1 MSNKRVMDACRVIVA
16 GVVACGIANAATLE
30 YQDPALS
37 VERRV
42 ADLLGRMT
50 LDEKVMQLRGL
61 GAPLKKLIATTGEL
75 DLAQADAVLALG
87 VGELGPIRE
96 APSRE
101 VASRNAIQKYL
112 REKTR
117 LGIPAIFHDE
127 GCHGLL
133 APQATSFPIPIGL
146 ACSWDPELTERLYTV
161 VAREMRARG
170 IHHALTPVVDVCR
183 EPRWGRTDE
192 TLGEDPYLNGKL
204 GAAMVRGL
212 QGSAT
217 GEIRPEHVA
226 ATLKHLVGHGQ
237 PQGGRNT
244 APAEVAPRELRDIHL
259 LPFRIAIAESRPA
272 TIMPS
277 YNEVDAVPSHANA
290 WLLQD
295 LVRGEYK
302 YDGLLVSDYDGID
315 MLWKCHKLAA
325 DPVAATALAFRSGVE
340 MDFPE
345 GVNFLHLKALV
356 EAGTV
361 PLSLVDAAVARVL
374 RLKFALGLFE
384 NPFAS
389 AQQAEDMP
397 KRSEARQLALEAAR
411 KSIVLLKNDK
421 GILPLAPGR
430 YKRIAVIGPN
440 ADQARL
446 GSYSG
451 EPLYQVTLLDGIR
464 KRAGTACEVVH
475 ATGCLIVTNL
485 PPSSFAAW
493 WGLND
498 MKFPDAAQNRADIAA
513 AVAVAKTADLVI
525 LALGEN
531 EAIAREAW
539 ATCHKGDRVGL
550 ELFGAQNE
558 LARAMFSLG
567 KPVVVYLMNGKPLA
581 IPEISDKADAILEGW
596 YLGQETGTA
605 AAEVLF
611 GDVNPSGKLTITFP
625 RSTGQLPVYY
635 NHKPSAFRYGYV
647 DESSRPLFP
656 FGFGLSYTTFD
667 YSAPRLAPSAMTVDG
682 TAKVAVTVT
691 NTGKVAG
698 DEIVQL
704 YIRDRVSSVTR
715 PVKELRGFQRV
726 SLKPGESR
734 DVEFLITGDAL
745 AFHGREMKWTVEPG
759 EFEVMTGRSSEDVKS
774 TVLVVKARTL

>member
-1 MSNKRVMDACRVIVA
+1 MDACRVIVA
-16 GVVACGIANAATLE
+16 GVVACGIANAATPE
-30 YQDPALS
+30 YQDPALP

-61 GAPLKKLIATTGEL
+61 GAPLKKLIAATGEL
-75 DLAQADAVLALG
+75 DLAQADAVLGLG

-96 APSRE
+96 TPARE

-146 ACSWDPELTERLYTV
+146 ACSWDPELTERIYTV

-183 EPRWGRTDE
+183 EPRWGRTEE

-217 GEIRPEHVA
+217 GEIGPDHVA
-226 ATLKHLVGHGQ
+226 ATLKHLAGHGQ

-244 APAEVAPRELRDIHL
+244 APADVAPREFHDVHL
-259 LPFRIAIAESRPA
+259 VPFRMAIAEAKPA

-277 YNEVDAVPSHANA
+277 YNEVDAVPSHANS
-290 WLLQD
+290 WMMQD
-295 LVRGEYK
+295 VVRGDYK
-302 YDGLLVSDYDGID
+302 FDGVFASDYDGID
-315 MLWKCHKLAA
+315 MLWQCHKLVPGRVEAA
-325 DPVAATALAFRSGVE
+325 ALAFRSGVE
-340 MDFPE
+340 LDFPE
-345 GVNFLHLKALV
+345 GACFKELKALV
-356 EAGTV
+356 EQGVV

-384 NPFAS
+384 NSYAN
-389 AQQAEDMP
+389 AQQAEAMP
-397 KRSEARQLALEAAR
+397 KRPEARQLALEAAR

-430 YKRIAVIGPN
+430 YKRIALIGPN

-464 KRAGTACEVVH
+464 KRVGASCEILH
-475 ATGCLIVTNL
+475 ARGCTLVSNL
-485 PPSSFAAW
+485 PASSFAAW

-498 MKFPDAAQNRADIAA
+498 MKFPDAAQNRAEIAA
-513 AVAVAKTADLVI
+513 AVEVAQKADLVI

-531 EAIAREAW
+531 EGIAREAW
-539 ATCHKGDRVGL
+539 AAVHKGDRVGL

-558 LARAMFSLG
+558 LARAMFTLG

-581 IPEISDKADAILEGW
+581 IPELADKADAILEGW
-596 YLGQETGTA
+596 YMGQETGTA

-682 TAKVAVTVT
+682 TAKVTVTVT

-704 YIRDRVSSVTR
+704 YIRDPVSSATR
-715 PVKELRGFQRV
+715 PVKELKGFQRV
-726 SLKPGESR
+726 SLKAGESR
-734 DVEFLITGDAL
+734 DVEFPLTGETL
-745 AFHGREMKWTVEPG
+745 AFHGRDMKWMVEPG

-774 TVLVVKARTL
+774 TVLVVKARTP